1 MVIAQAGHAIRG
13 ELTLRGAYFATMID
27 TQQYKPRLLDL
38 ERSLAGRTDRDV
50 EGGRA
55 ELVDTPQDAG
65 DASVSDVAIDSAFTS
80 AELSSVV
87 LQQVRDALRRID
99 EGTFGRCIV
108 DGGPIEAKRL
118 EAVPWAP
125 YCLKHQSLLEAAG
138 RERTWTL

>member
-1 MVIAQAGHAIRG
+1 
-13 ELTLRGAYFATMID
+13 MID
-27 TQQYKPRLLDL
+27 TERYKQRLLDL
-38 ERSLAGRTDRDV
+38 EKNLAGRTDRDV
-50 EGGRA
+50 EGGRG
-55 ELVDTPQDAG
+55 ELIDTPHDAG
-65 DASVSDVAIDSAFTS
+65 DASVSDVAIDTAFTK
-80 AELSSVV
+80 AELDSIV

-125 YCLKHQSLLEAAG
+125 HCLKHQSLIEAAG